1 MADDNAQDSPAPS
14 KGLMIPVT
22 KGGGFVEI
30 DTATI
35 PQEVYEAALAEGLKA
50 FVNKGMSKIMTKG
63 LEGQKLAEAQA
74 AAMKKGQENAEA
86 IKNGT
91 IKLPGR
97 KAKGKTP
104 GKVMTE
110 AMRLARNLIKDAMKA
125 QGIKISHVKASE
137 ITKAAK
143 AYLEQDQSLIAK
155 AEANLAERE
164 AAPAPAIDI
173 KSLIHEDPALV
184 AKAEA
189 AAAKKKEQLS
199 AKQAGLPAKRKGKA
213 PATQPQA

>member
-1 MADDNAQDSPAPS
+1 MAELQV
-14 KGLMIPVT
+14 PVT
-22 KGGGFVEI
+22 KGGASVVI
-30 DTATI
+30 DTDKL
-35 PQEVYEAALAEGLKA
+35 PQEVYEAALAEGLKSL
-50 FVNKGMSKIMTKG
+50 VNKGMSKIMTKG

-74 AAMKKGQENAEA
+74 AAMTKAQQNADA
-86 IKNGT
+86 MHAGT
-91 IKLPGR
+91 VKLPGR

-143 AYLEQDQSLIAK
+143 AYLEQDASLIQK

-164 AAPAPAIDI
+164 AAPAPTIDI
-173 KSLIHEDPALV
+173 KALITEDPALV

-189 AAAKKKEQLS
+189 AAAKKKDQLS
-199 AKQAGLPAKRKGKA
+199 AKQAGITAKRKPKGGA
-213 PATQPQA
+213 AQATQH